1 MKNTH
6 ILFSLLLFICSVN
19 KVAAQAFDHYKAD
32 SLIAALQGAKNKVAA
47 QSFHDYKAYSSS
59 SGKITAV
66 KYNSDGSAFAS
77 GNEFGVIFVRDV
89 ISSYITHVLNSNST
103 DRLGNKLDKK
113 SPPVNTL
120 NFDVSNKYL
129 AVTYTNGKVEVW
141 DWANKKKTFEIEPTN
156 DIDLGKTSSSIFA
169 FFTVDNNFLIYG
181 NGNGKVQLLPI
192 AGKALPQI
200 LTNEYENTFCLDY
213 SLNANSLIM
222 GNEQTV
228 KIIDVETKKKLFQ
241 FIACD
246 SGVVTNVKF
255 NAQYWQVACLCSDGT
270 LSVFDV
276 KTGEQLF
283 STNVSPQTSQV
294 AFSPNGKY
302 LAADD
307 GEKKIIVWD
316 MDSKKQTSTLIG
328 HQTAIKCLDFDAN
341 SQHMLSGSSDC
352 MVKMWLKTQVKE
364 EEKSGN

>member
-19 KVAAQAFDHYKAD
+19 KVAAQ
-32 SLIAALQGAKNKVAA
+32 
-47 QSFHDYKAYSSS
+47 SFWDYKAFS
-59 SGKITAV
+59 SGKGSITAI
-66 KYNSDGSAFAS
+66 KYNNNGTEFAS
-77 GNEFGVIFVRDV
+77 GNEFGRIIVRDMAIDGIV
-89 ISSYITHVLNSNST
+89 NILNRDSI
-103 DRLGNKLDKK
+103 DRLGNKLSKK
-113 SPPVNTL
+113 LPPVNTL
-120 NFDVSNKYL
+120 NFDVSNEYL
-129 AVTYTNGKVEVW
+129 AATYINGKVEVW
-141 DWANKKKTFEIEPTN
+141 DLVNKKKTFEIEPTN

-192 AGKALPQI
+192 TSKVLPDI
-200 LTNEYENTFCLDY
+200 LTDEHENTFCLDY
-213 SLNANSLIM
+213 SLNANSLII

-246 SGVVTNVKF
+246 SGVVVTNIKF
-255 NAQYWQVACLCSDGT
+255 NSRYWQVACLCSDGT

-283 STNVSPQTSQV
+283 NTNVSPQTSQI

-307 GEKKIIVWD
+307 GEMKIIVWD
-316 MDSKKQTSTLIG
+316 IDSEKQTSKLIG
-328 HQTAIKCLDFDAN
+328 HHNAIRCLDFDPN
-341 SQHMLSGSSDC
+341 SQHIVSGGSDSL
-352 MVKMWLKTQVKE
+352 VKMWLKTEEKE
-364 EEKSGN
+364 EEPSGN